1 MEEYL
6 PIRFYFGL
14 KAAALLTSPGKRL
27 AIAAVHPA
35 EGVTPRIVSPVER
48 RLDCSARHP
57 SPIQQIKGASHDR
70 TLHGTIP
77 RLPAWI
83 PQWKVR
89 ENEAGDTALLND
101 VPRGAHDCCGNSTRL
116 QMPCDQTHG
125 LVANRSK
132 SREKNGVNAILTAPF
147 KDLGGMVL

>member
-1 MEEYL
+1 VPPYNNEKPHLCSIEECS
-6 PIRFYFGL
+6 PICFYFGL
-14 KAAALLTSPGKRL
+14 TAAALLPCPGKRL

-35 EGVTPRIVSPVER
+35 KGVTPRIVSPVER

-70 TLHGTIP
+70 TLHVSIP

-83 PQWKVR
+83 SQWKVR
-89 ENEAGDTALLND
+89 EHEAGYTALLND

-116 QMPCDQTHG
+116 
-125 LVANRSK
+125 
-132 SREKNGVNAILTAPF
+132 
-147 KDLGGMVL
+147 